1 MFENREDQLE
11 YTLFIT
17 GIWVILMIVLLV
29 IKCCEIVGLN
39 KQVKCYEEGG
49 RYKDNI
55 CDHQECNVEERY

>member
-11 YTLFIT
+11 YALFIT
-17 GIWVILMIVLLV
+17 GIWVILMIVMLV
-29 IKCCEIVGLN
+29 IKYCEIDGLK

-55 CDHQECNVEERY
+55 CIIIKENK